1 MFVCS
6 VSLTP
11 ILINKI
17 MIKTIDGKVLTLFN
31 SNQDSSNQQSLAI
44 KWLKVFA
51 MPSHSNN
58 QH

>member
-44 KWLKVFA
+44 KWLKELITWFL
-51 MPSHSNN
+51 
-58 QH
+58 